1 MDVLKGVAT
10 DKQFLTGGI
19 EEESIKLKLLKPNLL
34 ISCMNFTQALPYFL
48 LLCLLVPARLG
59 AQEEKQER
67 SSPYCQ
73 DITDKKAISFYEKG
87 KDRKKYKKPERLQFL
102 MKALELEPDFAEA
115 NLAMGFELAARCKLE
130 NKPFAPTVPFFM
142 KAIAVCPQI
151 HSEPYYYIGFD
162 FYEKTQN
169 DSAIKYLQKFLD
181 FKDED
186 EKKYANDFAEEQYQA
201 KMMIRS
207 AKKEMGLKKNVQF
220 DPKVVKGVSTERD
233 EYLAYI
239 SPDDKKCFFVR
250 RLPVKNM
257 NQVYASDREKEV
269 FMQAV
274 RTQNGEFTVG
284 EPLEAPFNVSDD
296 NQGGCTI
303 SIDNKHLYFA
313 MMRMEGG
320 LQPNCDIYVSD
331 FNGEYWSDI
340 RKVSPLIND
349 PKYWDSQP
357 SISADGNSLY
367 FASDR
372 PGGFGGIDIY
382 VSKKDRTTGQWSAPQ
397 NLGSMVNTAGDEK
410 TPFIHS
416 DSETLYFS
424 SNGHFGFG
432 EYDIFYVRQNEK
444 GEWMEPE
451 NIGSPINGLT
461 DDTGFFVSSDA
472 KTGYF
477 FSYNEGK
484 VNGKGIGRWD
494 LFSFEL
500 YKEARPNA
508 VGFLKGTIKNND
520 SLVQGAVVEIKDV
533 LTKKVNYALVDSS
546 SGEFMAAV
554 KKENNV
560 LITVKKD
567 GVAFNSTMVEASK
580 LPEAGQ
586 EAVSMEVK
594 LESAS
599 EGESFVLNNL
609 YYATNSAEIKAES
622 KVVLENFA
630 EYLKLHKNMVIEI
643 QGHTDNVGNLN
654 DNMALSSNRAYSV
667 KSLLEEFGVE
677 SKRISAK
684 GYGPTVPVADNTTEE
699 GRALN
704 RRTEFKIVKK

>member
-1 MDVLKGVAT
+1 MRLFNFILLTSTLFAFPNPLK
-10 DKQFLTGGI
+10 
-19 EEESIKLKLLKPNLL
+19 
-34 ISCMNFTQALPYFL
+34 
-48 LLCLLVPARLG
+48 
-59 AQEEKQER
+59 AQEEKDEK
-67 SSPYCQ
+67 SSSYCQ
-73 DITDKKAISFYEKG
+73 EISSKKAISNYEKG

-102 MKALELEPDFAEA
+102 TQALELEPDFAEA

-130 NKPFAPTVPFFM
+130 NKPFTPTVPYFM
-142 KAIAVCPQI
+142 KAIGVCPKI

-162 FYEKTQN
+162 YYEKAQN

-181 FKDED
+181 FKDDD
-186 EKKYANDFAEEQYQA
+186 EKKYSNDFAEEQYQA

-220 DPKVVKGVSTERD
+220 DPHVVKGVSTERD

-239 SPDDKKCFFVR
+239 SPDDKNCFFVR
-250 RLPVKNM
+250 RLPVKNL

-274 RTQNGEFTVG
+274 RTPNGEFNTG
-284 EPLEAPFNVSDD
+284 EPLSSPFNETDD

-357 SISADGNSLY
+357 SVSADGNSLF

-382 VSKKDRTTGQWSAPQ
+382 VSKKDRITGQWTTPQ
-397 NLGSMVNTAGDEK
+397 NLGPMINTAGDEK

-432 EYDIFYVRQNEK
+432 EYDIFYARQNEK
-444 GEWMEPE
+444 GEWQEPE
-451 NIGSPINGLT
+451 NIGSPINGST

-484 VNGKGIGRWD
+484 VNGRGVGRWD
-494 LFSFEL
+494 LFSFDL
-500 YKEARPNA
+500 YKEARPNQIT
-508 VGFLKGTIKNND
+508 FIKGNIKKND
-520 SLVQGAVVEIKDV
+520 SIVQGAVVEIKDV
-533 LTKKVNYALVDSS
+533 DTKKINYALVDSA

-554 KKENNV
+554 KKEKDV
-560 LITVKKD
+560 LVTVKKE
-567 GVAFNSTMVEASK
+567 GAAYYSSLIKANEM
-580 LPEAGQ
+580 PEAGK
-586 EAVSMEVK
+586 ESLPIEVK
-594 LESAS
+594 LKEAV

-609 YYATNSAEIKAES
+609 YYATNSAEIESKS

-630 EYLKLHKNMVIEI
+630 AYLKENKSMVIEI
-643 QGHTDNVGNLN
+643 QGHTDNVGNLS

-667 KSLLEEFGVE
+667 KNLLEELGVE

-684 GYGPTVPVADNTTEE
+684 GYGPTIPVADNATES

-704 RRTEFKIVKK
+704 RRTEFKIIKK